1 MIVISFLY
9 IFSNELSECMSIQT
23 QQNDI
28 GRSVKQYINV
38 ITVDSIQVL
47 TYSETIHPIEVYLIK
62 INIP

>member
-1 MIVISFLY
+1 MNSVSV
-9 IFSNELSECMSIQT
+9 MSIQT

-38 ITVDSIQVL
+38 ITVDSIQKL

>member
-9 IFSNELSECMSIQT
+9 IFSNELSERMSIQT

-38 ITVDSIQVL
+38 ITVDSIQKL
-47 TYSETIHPIEVYLIK
+47 TYSETIHPIEV
-62 INIP
+62 

>member
-9 IFSNELSECMSIQT
+9 IFSNELSERMSIQT
-23 QQNDI
+23 KQNDI
-28 GRSVKQYINV
+28 GRSIKQYINV
-38 ITVDSIQVL
+38 ITVDSIQKL